1 MYWDYFGFRE
11 PPFTLT
17 PNPDFLFLSSCHQ
30 EAFAHLLYAIDT
42 RAGFIE
48 LSGEVGTGKT
58 TIIRTLLGQLAPE
71 THRSALIFNPT
82 LSPLGLLQEIN
93 REFGISSSC
102 GETRELHQALNDFL
116 LRENSAGRTVVL
128 VIDEAQNLSTEV
140 LEQVRL
146 ISNLETTREKLIQIV
161 LVGQPE
167 LKQLLARKELRQL
180 SQRITVRYHLQPMEQ
195 GDIHAYIRHRIRVAA
210 AGREPVTFSAGAI
223 RRIAAYSGGLPRL
236 INGVCDRALLLA
248 YTRETH
254 EITPAMASLAIADL
268 AKSEPS
274 PPRRRTLQAVSVLLA
289 ACLFAA
295 ALSLYGGTG
304 ETPPPQPQPPKAPPA
319 RIETEDRN
327 AVRLLQEML
336 ALNGFYSGKP
346 DGKFDAKTEEGVRR
360 FQESEQLTVDGRPGG
375 QTLLRLYKKGGG
387 IFATVT
393 SAQKVIKLP
402 EVNR

>member
-17 PNPDFLFLSSCHQ
+17 PNPDFLFLSRCHQ

-58 TIIRTLLGQLAPE
+58 TVIRTLLGQLAPE

-93 REFGISSSC
+93 REFGIYSASS
-102 GETRELHQALNDFL
+102 ETRELHQALNEFL

-128 VIDEAQNLSTEV
+128 VIDEAQNLSTDV

-167 LKQLLARKELRQL
+167 LKQLLAREELRQL

-195 GDIHAYIRHRIRVAA
+195 GDIHAYIRHRVMVAA
-210 AGREPVTFSAGAI
+210 SGREPVTFSPGAVKQ
-223 RRIAAYSGGLPRL
+223 IAAYSGGLPRL

-248 YTRETH
+248 YTTETH
-254 EITPAMASLAIADL
+254 EITPSMASLAIADL
-268 AKSEPS
+268 SKDKKSGRKK
-274 PPRRRTLQAVSVLLA
+274 RRPLQSATILLA
-289 ACLFAA
+289 ASLIAA
-295 ALSLYGGTG
+295 GLALQGGTR
-304 ETPPPQPQPPKAPPA
+304 ETPPPAPPLTA
-319 RIETEDRN
+319 APATVAPEDRN
-327 AVRLLQEML
+327 AVLLLQEML
-336 ALNGFYSGKP
+336 ALNGFYAGKP

-360 FQESEQLTVDGRPGG
+360 FQEAEQLKVDGRPGG
-375 QTLLRLYKKGGG
+375 QTLLRLYKKAGG
-387 IFATVT
+387 IFPTIT
-393 SAQKVIKLP
+393 SAQSVKNP